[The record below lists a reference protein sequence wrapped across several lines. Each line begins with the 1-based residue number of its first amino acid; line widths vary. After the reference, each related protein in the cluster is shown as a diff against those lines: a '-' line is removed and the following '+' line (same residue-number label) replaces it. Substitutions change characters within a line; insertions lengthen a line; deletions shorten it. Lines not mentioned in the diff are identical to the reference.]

1 MRQRQAVRQKQL
13 FEEKPAAPA
22 VQLSQQVQEQLSRI
36 LLQWLQELAK
46 AIDEEHGDEQ
56 NHR

>member
-1 MRQRQAVRQKQL
+1 MRQQRSVRQKQL
-13 FEEKPAAPA
+13 FEEKPAHPA
-22 VQLSQQVQEQLSRI
+22 VQLSQQVQEQLRRI